1 MKKAI
6 LSILFLGLACTAV
19 AREIDETEVELIKK
33 VKWCQL
39 EGLKLYESATDQENA
54 PHESKMFMNAALKF
68 FQLER
73 DYASDLRWHRF
84 MQAFLEEMAEDDECD
99 CWDHD
104 DEMRAI
110 KLKTLMK
117 KLAD

>member
-6 LSILFLGLACTAV
+6 LSILFLGLACAAV
-19 AREIDETEVELIKK
+19 AREFDQTENELINK

-39 EGLKLYESATDQENA
+39 EGLKLYESVTDQENT
-54 PHESKMFMNAALKF
+54 PHESKMYMDTAMKF

-84 MQAFLEEMAEDDECD
+84 MQAFLEAMDDEDEYD
-99 CWDHD
+99 CWDD
-104 DEMRAI
+104 NDEMRAI

-117 KLAD
+117 KLAA